1 MPKLT
6 LDLTSIQTFGTD
18 APFLVSVGDNME
30 WLEGPD
36 GKRHPG
42 KRLGTK
48 YGLLMLQNE
57 CDKVFV
63 TTPEET
69 PAISQEEVA
78 AACLSGQFIRV
89 RFEGYSADVF
99 KGKNGLGIS
108 ATADKAVV
116 VSAPAVPGPKKEG

>member
-1 MPKLT
+1 MPTLT
-6 LDLTSIQTFGTD
+6 LGLTSQQTFGTD
-18 APFLVSVGDNME
+18 TPLLVSVEDNTE
-30 WLEGPD
+30 WVEGPD

-42 KRLGTK
+42 RRLGTK
-48 YGLLMLQNE
+48 YGALMLQNK

-69 PAISQEEVA
+69 PAISAEEVA
-78 AACLSGQFIRV
+78 AACLSAQFIRV
-89 RFEGYSADVF
+89 RFEGYAADVF

-116 VSAPAVPGPKKEG
+116 VSAPSGVKKEG

>member
-1 MPKLT
+1 MPTLT
-6 LDLTSIQTFGTD
+6 LGLTTQQTFGTD
-18 APFLVSVGDNME
+18 TPFVVSVEDNKE
-30 WLEGPD
+30 WVDGPD

-48 YGLLMLQNE
+48 YGALMLQNG

-63 TTPEET
+63 TITEET
-69 PAISQEEVA
+69 PTISPEEVA

-89 RFEGYSADVF
+89 RFEGYAADVF

-116 VSAPAVPGPKKEG
+116 VSAPVVVKKEG